1 MNHFQLI
8 TLATTTLL
16 LFTSTTNGASTV
28 LDVFGD
34 PVIAGSEYHIAP
46 YNYDAIG
53 GGFSWKENKR
63 PFTPCPEFYVLQN
76 EKNTDYG
83 QTTVFQPIDG
93 SSNKVTL
100 STDINI
106 IFPKVSPPAG
116 LPFFCDKSSNVWKVE
131 DNKKVLLGGK
141 KGGKD
146 SNSVFTI
153 KELKTGGYGIFYCT
167 SSSECL
173 GLGIDPKSKDRQLVV
188 NGQQPVPIV
197 FVSNDLFSKKKYAT
211 YVASS

>member
-8 TLATTTLL
+8 TLATTTLF

-28 LDVFGD
+28 LDVYGD
-34 PVIAGSEYHIAP
+34 PVIAGNEYNIIP
-46 YNYDAIG
+46 YNYADIG

-63 PFTPCPEFYVLQN
+63 PFTPCPQYYVHQN

-83 QTTVFQPIDG
+83 QPAILQPIED
-93 SSNKVTL
+93 SSNAITP
-100 STDINI
+100 STNVNI

-116 LPFFCDKSSNVWKVE
+116 LPFFCDESTNVWKVD
-131 DNKKVLLGGK
+131 DNKKVLLGGT

-153 KELKTGGYGIFYCT
+153 KEIKTGGYGIFYCT
-167 SSSECL
+167 SSSECS
-173 GLGIDPKSKDRQLVV
+173 GLGIDPKSDDRQLVV
-188 NGQQPVPIV
+188 NGQQPVAVV
-197 FVSNDLFSKKKYAT
+197 FVANQFSYSNNKYAT
-211 YVASS
+211 YVA